1 MQFKQMFATAVC
13 VLIVDSYIYM
23 SFTCMFGINYVKPQL
38 LTVSDSDFP
47 EYSLSESHRI
57 VVYRFQL

>member
-1 MQFKQMFATAVC
+1 
-13 VLIVDSYIYM
+13 M

-57 VVYRFQL
+57 VVYRFVYNSTLTHGLNTVKL